1 MASPQHVWSYWHPWL
16 DLERGWSSLPMGC
29 CRPRHHGSDVEQV
42 ADQPCRQ
49 RHRSCV
55 PHDRWPQFALSL
67 ITIGVSFDAWVSPWC
82 LYGLTCLNLPGKND
96 LRVPPS
102 QGYEY
107 YHALKVAFM
116 STTFPFQ
123 LFHDHHFPN
132 YFMITTFHFQLSLL
146 IQALGKTVKMNVYD
160 DNHPLAKPEN
170 DVNVMINAA
179 IFFKECLGIE

>member
-1 MASPQHVWSYWHPWL
+1 MAGRAL
-16 DLERGWSSLPMGC
+16 DT
-29 CRPRHHGSDVEQV
+29 DN
-42 ADQPCRQ
+42 
-49 RHRSCV
+49 
-55 PHDRWPQFALSL
+55 
-67 ITIGVSFDAWVSPWC
+67 
-82 LYGLTCLNLPGKND
+82 GLTCLNLPGKND

-107 YHALKVAFM
+107 YHALKVFQHHFPFSTVLWKPLSLFNYFM
-116 STTFPFQ
+116 INTFPFQ
-123 LFHDHHFPN
+123 LS
-132 YFMITTFHFQLSLL
+132 IL

>member
-1 MASPQHVWSYWHPWL
+1 MAGRAL
-16 DLERGWSSLPMGC
+16 DT
-29 CRPRHHGSDVEQV
+29 DN
-42 ADQPCRQ
+42 
-49 RHRSCV
+49 
-55 PHDRWPQFALSL
+55 
-67 ITIGVSFDAWVSPWC
+67 
-82 LYGLTCLNLPGKND
+82 GLTCLNLPGKND

-107 YHALKVAFM
+107 YHALKVEFI

>member
-1 MASPQHVWSYWHPWL
+1 MPGRA
-16 DLERGWSSLPMGC
+16 
-29 CRPRHHGSDVEQV
+29 
-42 ADQPCRQ
+42 
-49 RHRSCV
+49 
-55 PHDRWPQFALSL
+55 HDAY
-67 ITIGVSFDAWVSPWC
+67 I
-82 LYGLTCLNLPGKND
+82 YGLTCLNLPGKND

-116 STTFPFQ
+116 STTFSFQ
-123 LFHDHHFPN
+123 LFHEHHFPFFN
-132 YFMITTFHFQLSLL
+132 YFMITTFPFQLSKL